1 MEKTVLECAAAK
13 KTHAAAVV
21 VNFCH
26 PSNRNS
32 LVYMLKRSEK
42 KMNLTM
48 IILEREL
55 YSQLQP
61 IWMPRSKKW
70 TQTAD
75 LLLVHKEEEAQYFK
89 EA

>member
-1 MEKTVLECAAAK
+1 MLDAYTDMEKTVLDYVAAK
-13 KTHAAAVV
+13 KTRGAAVV

-26 PSNRNS
+26 PSIRNS

-42 KMNLTM
+42 KMNLIM

-61 IWMPRSKKW
+61 K
-70 TQTAD
+70 
-75 LLLVHKEEEAQYFK
+75 
-89 EA
+89 